1 LGAAAV
7 PVGRRET
14 PREKSRAEGVVNYF
28 CCNELLRITGGSA
41 KLVFGLLGKTPAA
54 VPNCGPGAPGG
65 LTAMWLGLSE
75 CNFEEN
81 N

>member
-1 LGAAAV
+1 VLDWAAV
-7 PVGRRET
+7 PVGRFET
-14 PREKSRAEGVVNYF
+14 PPAQSRAGERVNYF
-28 CCNELLRITGGSA
+28 CCNKLEEITGGSA
-41 KLVFGLLGKTPAA
+41 ELVFGLLGKTPAA
-54 VPNCGPGAPGG
+54 VPNCGG